1 MLKNGAGESICKV
14 DIENKRLSTK
24 RGKGRRGGWAGIWGS
39 TYNIPMYKIGN

>member
-14 DIENKRLSTK
+14 DIENKRLSPK
-24 RGKGRRGGWAGIWGS
+24 RGKEPRVGWIGILGL